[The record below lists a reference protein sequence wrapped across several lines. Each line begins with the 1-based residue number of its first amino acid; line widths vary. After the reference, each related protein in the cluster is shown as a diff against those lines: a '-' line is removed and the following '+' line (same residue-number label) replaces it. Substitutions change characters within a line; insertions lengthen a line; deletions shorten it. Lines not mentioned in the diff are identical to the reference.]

1 MSGCAAF
8 CNQGVRHRRR
18 STSGSLVPA
27 MDDQLMARVEAAR
40 SRATLQLKIFSIL
53 LNRFGLLIH
62 RRSVRWLSL
71 GNMCALWGGDAAFGG
86 NAAFGD
92 NAALHAV
99 WVFNCWGLCP
109 RLALDHASGTA
120 HHGVVSKT
128 QATALRAAVIQATS
142 AGMSAEVGAQAV
154 IAVTR
159 IQWHLTAHCDFAIG
173 PLDTIVATMKRRRS
187 VQDWLALPTYF
198 TASMWAFLADTKQS
212 SPAKLDLI
220 LAFGN
225 RGGLRLPSEATS
237 KLMTSIWLIVSEPHL
252 DSVAAD
258 QKLVYLRHAKQCFNN
273 LRRRATDPDTWVE
286 TLPASPFAF
295 QTSYPTAWSTWFTNG
310 EMPGIMPAG
319 FLATLQSF
327 DSTYGCRTSKSA
339 PQLASAATPMNVM
352 EKFMSMMMVNQ
363 HKMLEM
369 SFHGGTS
376 MGGLP
381 SCLNP
386 SAGSGGL
393 SRELS
398 LEWLPSPRGLQPTR
412 FPAALPSAPPPPT
425 PPPLASGQELAT
437 LPAPLADD
445 SQSIV
450 TTPVPRCSALDDVGK
465 FLDLVSARKE
475 AAAKAKKL
483 KKPKAMGKASK
494 KDKASTPE
502 KKDSK
507 DNAEDVDKDAET
519 DDYEEAVMEVP
530 KIKVKA
536 KAKVGENASKRKNA
550 SPPSKKASDEKK
562 TKMTASK
569 ASKRKDKKRRKTR
582 GLAKIIAVVKA
593 SNAKKVPDA
602 MDEDVEDEAEGSA
615 KTGSAKTVSRTKGAA
630 KDKAPSSAAVSATKG
645 AAEDNVASRAA
656 VSATNGAAKKDVASK
671 AAGKGNKVYERG
683 CAKCRWK
690 SGCARCLAPDYKGV
704 RFSMYD

>member
-1 MSGCAAF
+1 
-8 CNQGVRHRRR
+8 
-18 STSGSLVPA
+18 
-27 MDDQLMARVEAAR
+27 
-40 SRATLQLKIFSIL
+40 
-53 LNRFGLLIH
+53 
-62 RRSVRWLSL
+62 
-71 GNMCALWGGDAAFGG
+71 MCALWGGDAAFGG

-173 PLDTIVATMKRRRS
+173 PLDTIVATTKRRRS

-198 TASMWAFLADTKQS
+198 TASIWAFLADTKQS

-273 LRRRATDPDTWVE
+273 LRRRATDPATWVE

-339 PQLASAATPMNVM
+339 PQLASAASPMMNVM
-352 EKFMSMMMVNQ
+352 DKLMSMMMVNQ

-386 SAGSGGL
+386 SDGSGGL

-398 LEWLPSPRGLQPTR
+398 LEWLPSQRGLQPAR

-450 TTPVPRCSALDDVGK
+450 TTPSPKCSALDDVGK

-475 AAAKAKKL
+475 AAAKEKKL
-483 KKPKAMGKASK
+483 KKAKAMGKASK

-519 DDYEEAVMEVP
+519 DDYEEAVLEVP

-569 ASKRKDKKRRKTR
+569 ASKRKDKKRGKTQ

-593 SNAKKVPDA
+593 SNKKKVLGA

-615 KTGSAKTVSRTKGAA
+615 KTGSAKTVLPTKGAA

-645 AAEDNVASRAA
+645 AAKDSVASRAA

-690 SGCARCLAPDYKGV
+690 SGCARCLATDYKGV

>member
-1 MSGCAAF
+1 M
-8 CNQGVRHRRR
+8 
-18 STSGSLVPA
+18 
-27 MDDQLMARVEAAR
+27 
-40 SRATLQLKIFSIL
+40 
-53 LNRFGLLIH
+53 
-62 RRSVRWLSL
+62 
-71 GNMCALWGGDAAFGG
+71 
-86 NAAFGD
+86 
-92 NAALHAV
+92 
-99 WVFNCWGLCP
+99 
-109 RLALDHASGTA
+109 ALDHASGTA

-173 PLDTIVATMKRRRS
+173 PLDTIVAPTKRRRC

-273 LRRRATDPDTWVE
+273 LRRRATDPATWVE

-339 PQLASAATPMNVM
+339 PQLASAASPMNVM

-393 SRELS
+393 NRALS
-398 LEWLPSPRGLQPTR
+398 LEWLPPAR
-412 FPAALPSAPPPPT
+412 FPAALPSAPPPPPPPPLRSGQELAT
-425 PPPLASGQELAT
+425 LPPPLASGQELAT

-450 TTPVPRCSALDDVGK
+450 TTPSPKCSALDDVAK

-475 AAAKAKKL
+475 AAAKEKKL
-483 KKPKAMGKASK
+483 KKAKAMGKASK

-530 KIKVKA
+530 KSKVKA

-569 ASKRKDKKRRKTR
+569 ASKRKDKKRGKTQ

-593 SNAKKVPDA
+593 SNAKKVVDAMDEKVVDA

-615 KTGSAKTVSRTKGAA
+615 KTGSAKTVLPTKGAA

-645 AAEDNVASRAA
+645 AAKDNVASRAA

>member
-1 MSGCAAF
+1 MSGCAVF
-8 CNQGVRHRRR
+8 CNQSVRHRRR

-109 RLALDHASGTA
+109 RVALAHASGTA

-159 IQWHLTAHCDFAIG
+159 IQWHMTAHCDFAIG

-198 TASMWAFLADTKQS
+198 TDSMWAFLADTKQS

-220 LAFGN
+220 LAFGH

-237 KLMTSIWLIVSEPHL
+237 KLMTSIWLILSEPHL

-273 LRRRATDPDTWVE
+273 LRRRATDPATWVE

-339 PQLASAATPMNVM
+339 PQLASAASPMNVM

-393 SRELS
+393 SRDLS
-398 LEWLPSPRGLQPTR
+398 LEWLPSQRGRQPGR
-412 FPAALPSAPPPPT
+412 FPAALPSAPPPPPPPPLRSGQELAT
-425 PPPLASGQELAT
+425 LPPPLASGQELAT

-450 TTPVPRCSALDDVGK
+450 TTPVSKCSALDDVGK
-465 FLDLVSARKE
+465 FLDLVSARKAE
-475 AAAKAKKL
+475 AKG
-483 KKPKAMGKASK
+483 KKPKKSKAMGN
-494 KDKASTPE
+494 
-502 KKDSK
+502 K
-507 DNAEDVDKDAET
+507 DNAEDVDKD
-519 DDYEEAVMEVP
+519 
-530 KIKVKA
+530 
-536 KAKVGENASKRKNA
+536 A

-562 TKMTASK
+562 TKMTTSK
-569 ASKRKDKKRRKTR
+569 ASKLKDKKRGKTQ

-593 SNAKKVPDA
+593 ANAKKVLDA

-630 KDKAPSSAAVSATKG
+630 KDKAPSSAAVSATKV
-645 AAEDNVASRAA
+645 AAVLPTKGLASRAA

>member
-1 MSGCAAF
+1 MSGCAVF
-8 CNQGVRHRRR
+8 CNQSVRHRRR

-109 RLALDHASGTA
+109 RVALAHASGTA

-198 TASMWAFLADTKQS
+198 TDSMWAFLADTKQS

-220 LAFGN
+220 LAFGH

-237 KLMTSIWLIVSEPHL
+237 KLMTSIWLILSEPHL

-273 LRRRATDPDTWVE
+273 LRRRATDPATWVE

-310 EMPGIMPAG
+310 QMPGIMPAG

-339 PQLASAATPMNVM
+339 PQLASAASPMNVM

-398 LEWLPSPRGLQPTR
+398 LEWLPSQRGLQPAR
-412 FPAALPSAPPPPT
+412 FPAALPSAPPPPP

-450 TTPVPRCSALDDVGK
+450 TTPSPKCSALDDVGK

-519 DDYEEAVMEVP
+519 DDYEEVLMEVP
-530 KIKVKA
+530 KVKVKA

-569 ASKRKDKKRRKTR
+569 ASKRKDKKRGKTQ

-593 SNAKKVPDA
+593 SNAKKVLDA

-615 KTGSAKTVSRTKGAA
+615 KTGSAKTVLPTKGAA

-645 AAEDNVASRAA
+645 AAKDSVASRAA

>member
-1 MSGCAAF
+1 
-8 CNQGVRHRRR
+8 
-18 STSGSLVPA
+18 
-27 MDDQLMARVEAAR
+27 
-40 SRATLQLKIFSIL
+40 
-53 LNRFGLLIH
+53 
-62 RRSVRWLSL
+62 
-71 GNMCALWGGDAAFGG
+71 MCALWGGDAAFGG

-92 NAALHAV
+92 NAALHAA
-99 WVFNCWGLCP
+99 WVFNCWELCP

-173 PLDTIVATMKRRRS
+173 PLDTIVAPMKRRRS

-273 LRRRATDPDTWVE
+273 LRRRATDPATWVE

-327 DSTYGCRTSKSA
+327 DSTYGCRSSKSA
-339 PQLASAATPMNVM
+339 PQLASAASPMNVM

-369 SFHGGTS
+369 SLHGGTS

-398 LEWLPSPRGLQPTR
+398 LEWLPPAR

-425 PPPLASGQELAT
+425 PPPLASGQQLAT

-450 TTPVPRCSALDDVGK
+450 TTPSPKCSAFDDVGK
-465 FLDLVSARKE
+465 FLDMVSARKD
-475 AAAKAKKL
+475 AAAKDKKL
-483 KKPKAMGKASK
+483 KKAKAM
-494 KDKASTPE
+494 
-502 KKDSK
+502 
-507 DNAEDVDKDAET
+507 DKDAET

-530 KIKVKA
+530 KSKVKA
-536 KAKVGENASKRKNA
+536 KAKVGENVSKRKNA
-550 SPPSKKASDEKK
+550 SPPSKKASDKKK

-569 ASKRKDKKRRKTR
+569 ASKRKDKKRGKTQ

-593 SNAKKVPDA
+593 SNAKKVLDA

-615 KTGSAKTVSRTKGAA
+615 KTGSAKTVLPTKGAA

-645 AAEDNVASRAA
+645 AAKDNVASRAA

-690 SGCARCLAPDYKGV
+690 NGCARCLAPDYTGV

>member
-1 MSGCAAF
+1 M
-8 CNQGVRHRRR
+8 
-18 STSGSLVPA
+18 
-27 MDDQLMARVEAAR
+27 
-40 SRATLQLKIFSIL
+40 
-53 LNRFGLLIH
+53 
-62 RRSVRWLSL
+62 
-71 GNMCALWGGDAAFGG
+71 
-86 NAAFGD
+86 
-92 NAALHAV
+92 
-99 WVFNCWGLCP
+99 
-109 RLALDHASGTA
+109 ALDHASGTA

-198 TASMWAFLADTKQS
+198 TDSMWAFLADTKQS

-220 LAFGN
+220 LAFGH

-237 KLMTSIWLIVSEPHL
+237 KLMTSIWLILSEPHL

-393 SRELS
+393 NRALS
-398 LEWLPSPRGLQPTR
+398 LEWLPPAR
-412 FPAALPSAPPPPT
+412 FPAALPSAPPPPM
-425 PPPLASGQELAT
+425 PPPLASGQQLAT

-450 TTPVPRCSALDDVGK
+450 TTPSPKCSALDDVGK

-519 DDYEEAVMEVP
+519 DDYEEVP
-530 KIKVKA
+530 TIKVKA

-569 ASKRKDKKRRKTR
+569 ASKRKDKKRGKTR

-645 AAEDNVASRAA
+645 AAVLPTKGLASRAA